1 MLCGIVDDGGGAA
14 ARRLFLIDHSKLY
27 AQFHCLLKK
36 AQWAGRILHPKFE
49 TFAMQDKRQPRRTR
63 VFKGAKLILNNR
75 SSLFDCTVF
84 NLTNVGA
91 CLCFQSTAGI
101 PNSFGLTFDSA
112 RSIRQC
118 QVIWR
123 TENKIGVSFG

>member
-1 MLCGIVDDGGGAA
+1 
-14 ARRLFLIDHSKLY
+14 
-27 AQFHCLLKK
+27 
-36 AQWAGRILHPKFE
+36 
-49 TFAMQDKRQPRRTR
+49 MQDKRQPRRTR
-63 VFKGAKLILNNR
+63 VFKGAKIMLNNR

-101 PNSFGLTFDSA
+101 PNSFALTFDSA
-112 RSIRQC
+112 RSSRQC